1 MRKKKKNLSDSLK
14 AGRDFPPTL
23 STKELVGKVFTIEEI
38 REVNTEYGQR
48 NIATI
53 RLNGSEETVD
63 AWLNGSILSRQLAEL
78 QEDDLLPATVKL
90 TTDPSARDA
99 YVIEEPGPGEAFD
112 AEVAAQ
118 A

>member
-1 MRKKKKNLSDSLK
+1 MTKKRSLKNSLK
-14 AGRDFPPTL
+14 AGRQFPPAM
-23 STKELVGKVFTIEEI
+23 STKELVGRVFTIEEI
-38 REVNTEYGQR
+38 REVNTEFGQR

-53 RLNGSEETVD
+53 RLNGTEETVD

-112 AEVAAQ
+112 ADVAEQ